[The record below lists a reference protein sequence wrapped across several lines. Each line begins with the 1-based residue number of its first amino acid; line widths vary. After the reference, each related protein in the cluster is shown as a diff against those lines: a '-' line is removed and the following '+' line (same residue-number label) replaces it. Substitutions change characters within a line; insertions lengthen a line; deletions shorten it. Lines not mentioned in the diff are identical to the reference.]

1 MADPDVLIIG
11 GGVMGMLTAL
21 ELADAGQQVTLLER
35 RELAA
40 EASWA
45 GGGIVSPLYPW
56 RYRDS
61 ITRLAS
67 WSQAFYAELSQRL
80 LQETGIDPELRR
92 KGLLMLSVADR
103 DDALAWARQHQR
115 PLESVAPAF
124 VADKEPALPDVTD
137 DALWMPEVASIRNP
151 RLVAALAAC
160 LSRNPRITIVQH
172 SPVSR
177 LLMQASGVAGVQTLD
192 RTLRAASY
200 VVTGGAWSA
209 DLLNQGAID
218 QAALNSLASN
228 QRPFK
233 QPLSPLRIEPVKGEM
248 LLFKARPGLLNRVV
262 LDKGRYLIPRNDGRI
277 LVGSTLRRNGFE
289 KRTTQEAYQQLYAS
303 ALAILPALADFPV
316 EVHWA
321 GLRPGS
327 PGGIP
332 YIGAMPGSDN
342 LFVNAGHYR
351 NGLVLA
357 PASCRLLAD
366 LLLQRAPS
374 INPAPYRPD
383 APRPDMFEE

>member
-21 ELADAGQQVTLLER
+21 ELADAGQQVTLVER

-67 WSQAFYAELSQRL
+67 WSQAFYGELSQRL
-80 LQETGIDPELRR
+80 LQETGIDPELRC
-92 KGLLMLSVADR
+92 KGLLMLSVVDR
-103 DDALAWARQHQR
+103 AAALAWATQHQR
-115 PLESVAPAF
+115 PLESVTPAF
-124 VADKEPALPDVTD
+124 VAEKEPALPRVVD

-151 RLVAALAAC
+151 RLVAALATC

-172 SPVSR
+172 SPVTR
-177 LLMQASGVAGVQTLD
+177 LLMQKNGVAGVQTPD
-192 RTLRAASY
+192 RMLRAGQY

-209 DLLNQGAID
+209 ALLD
-218 QAALNSLASN
+218 QALIN
-228 QRPFK
+228 QRSLY
-233 QPLSPLRIEPVKGEM
+233 QRSSNTALSPVRVEPVKGEM
-248 LLFKARPGLLNRVV
+248 LLFKAKPGLLNRVV
-262 LDKGRYLIPRNDGRI
+262 LDQGRYLIPRSDGRI
-277 LVGSTLRRNGFE
+277 LVGSTLRRNGFD
-289 KRTTQEAYQQLYAS
+289 KRTTHEAYLQLRAS

-342 LFVNAGHYR
+342 LYVNAGHYR

-366 LLLQRAPS
+366 LILGRAPS
-374 INPAPYRPD
+374 IDPAPYRPD
-383 APRPDMFEE
+383 APRPELFEE